1 MGYPSIQSYLILSGK
16 EMRQIGGKLKL
27 KNKPCLLQLNEVNE
41 KVLSW
46 LYSVQLLP
54 YNYGK
59 YLIVIH
65 FPAKPFSRV
74 PQTPFRL
81 RPT

>member
-1 MGYPSIQSYLILSGK
+1 MF
-16 EMRQIGGKLKL
+16 
-27 KNKPCLLQLNEVNE
+27 LLQLNEVNE